1 MLMNKIL
8 RYSFVALLAMVFGN
22 SYAAWEKA
30 TSIAVGDVIV
40 IAVDN
45 GTVTK
50 ELKGIGMAGSNSI
63 GEAEDYTGSTPAGLY
78 PLTVVA
84 GSQSGSFAFKNG
96 DNYLSWTSGNTLTT
110 STEINDNSSWTVT
123 FTDGVPTINNV
134 NTTTRDL
141 SYNASSPRFA
151 CYNNTNQTRVTLW
164 KQLASGSV
172 AAPVLTSATSFIE
185 SINVEITAE
194 EGASIYYTLDGTD
207 PTTASTQYTAAITL
221 TETTTVK
228 AIAAKGGNVSS
239 VASATYTKVSVSTIA
254 QAQAAEKGTTVVIE
268 GVVVASAASGAVLYD
283 GTDYMYYFNNA
294 NALNVGQKVRMAG
307 ALGEYG
313 GAKQMQASATITELG
328 TETVVYPTAT
338 TLATADFEA
347 IVTAKTA
354 ERKYVTFE
362 GDLSINGNY
371 FNLAIG
377 SESAQGS
384 LVKPKEDLSAMN
396 NQKVVVSGY
405 LMYVNSKYVYVVA
418 TKVNLA
424 TNINTIKANT
434 DVNAPVYNLAGQ
446 QVEKSYK
453 GLVIKNGKK
462 VINK

>member
-8 RYSFVALLAMVFGN
+8 RYSFVALMAMVFGN

-78 PLTVVA
+78 PLSVVA

-141 SYNASSPRFA
+141 SYNAGSPRFA

-172 AAPVLTSATSFIE
+172 AAPILPSSTTFLG
-185 SINVEITAE
+185 SIDITITAE
-194 EGASIYYTLDGTD
+194 DGASIYYTLDGTD
-207 PTTASTQYTAAITL
+207 PTTSSTPYSTPFTL
-221 TETTTVK
+221 TETKTDK
-228 AIAAKGGNVSS
+228 AIAAKGVNTSS
-239 VASATYTKVSVSTIA
+239 VASATYTLIESIANTPETAYTVADAKNLIDTKSADVLSNEGNKVYV
-254 QAQAAEKGTTVVIE
+254 KGYITNIVK
-268 GVVVASAASGAVLYD
+268 VVANGSAQFWISD
-283 GTDYMYYFNNA
+283 T
-294 NALNVGQKVRMAG
+294 K
-307 ALGEYG
+307 GES
-313 GAKQMQASATITELG
+313 K
-328 TETVVYPTAT
+328 
-338 TLATADFEA
+338 DFEA
-347 IVTAKTA
+347 YNANDLENAKFASA
-354 ERKYVTFE
+354 EDQIAVDDEVILYGNITKYGTTYE
-362 GDLSINGNY
+362 TSNGKAY
-371 FNLAIG
+371 IY
-377 SESAQGS
+377 S
-384 LVKPKEDLSAMN
+384 LN
-396 NQKVVVSGY
+396 GY
-405 LMYVNSKYVYVVA
+405 
-418 TKVNLA
+418 TKRSDIP
-424 TNINTIKANT
+424 TNISAVKSGA
-434 DVNAPVYNLAGQ
+434 DVNAPAYNLAGQ
-446 QVEKSYK
+446 KVDKSYK
-453 GLVIKNGKK
+453 GVVIMNGKK
-462 VINK
+462 MIQK